1 MWTVAQS
8 RRAQSRARLKQ
19 WLPQG
24 HRAPSSSG
32 RAPGHTLQYRVFFFP
47 DKRTQPSDSANKN
60 NLCDKDPFSPGGEP
74 GAGSEGADVTSLLPE
89 TRQKAEFR
97 GAGSTP
103 APPAS
108 RSPLCPVPFSPRLP
122 TAGGIYLRKGE
133 NNKRTQILCEKE
145 KITKEHSQVARCR
158 KCPVAAGSFAGP
170 RSPGLQ
176 PEAAPWPPRSRT
188 AVNRVWSRCVSRQ
201 GVCFLLRR
209 KTLKDEDLHP
219 DIKTFCPMVLTSVTP
234 LEPPS

>member
-1 MWTVAQS
+1 M
-8 RRAQSRARLKQ
+8 
-19 WLPQG
+19 
-24 HRAPSSSG
+24 
-32 RAPGHTLQYRVFFFP
+32 
-47 DKRTQPSDSANKN
+47 
-60 NLCDKDPFSPGGEP
+60 
-74 GAGSEGADVTSLLPE
+74 
-89 TRQKAEFR
+89 
-97 GAGSTP
+97 
-103 APPAS
+103 
-108 RSPLCPVPFSPRLP
+108 PFSPRLP

-145 KITKEHSQVARCR
+145 KITKEHSQVARRR

-176 PEAAPWPPRSRT
+176 PEAAPWPPRSRA

-234 LEPPS
+234 LEPPAEAFFGSPLGRTLDSTAGARSAPPLGAFPQRAGYSSANTGVQRLPLSCGC